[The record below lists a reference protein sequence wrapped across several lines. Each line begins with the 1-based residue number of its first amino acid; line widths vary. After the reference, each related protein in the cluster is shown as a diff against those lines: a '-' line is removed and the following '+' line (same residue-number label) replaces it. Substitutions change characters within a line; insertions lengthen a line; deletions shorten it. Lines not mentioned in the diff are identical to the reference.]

1 MATTLYQAVTGLLFL
16 LLIWAAVMF
25 YKNPSW
31 ALAMLLPLL
40 AWLIFDPL
48 VMALGNKLGEGSM
61 LYVLTWLRYVLRVL
75 AMPFLLIVAF
85 DQVRR
90 ARLDWA
96 NDPLAN
102 LGVWVVV
109 LILVVL
115 GFVRAF
121 WGGFGM
127 EITELDGIKQY
138 KEVEAIG
145 LPISA
150 IITLAMITLFGALT
164 FMKTRSPWLLLG
176 ALVWLMAIV
185 LPTTMIPSFSAAIA
199 SALFVMS
206 VLLCERAV
214 QKISPNPRQ

>member
-90 ARLDWA
+90 ARVDWA
-96 NDPLAN
+96 SDPLAS
-102 LGVWVVV
+102 LGVWVVALV
-109 LILVVL
+109 LVAL

-145 LPISA
+145 LPIAA
-150 IITLAMITLFGALT
+150 IITLAIITLFGVLA

-176 ALVWLMAIV
+176 ALAWLMAII
-185 LPTTMIPSFSAAIA
+185 LPATMIPSVLAAVA
-199 SALFVMS
+199 SAFFVIG
-206 VLLCERAV
+206 VLLSESSVR
-214 QKISPNPRQ
+214 QISPNPRQ